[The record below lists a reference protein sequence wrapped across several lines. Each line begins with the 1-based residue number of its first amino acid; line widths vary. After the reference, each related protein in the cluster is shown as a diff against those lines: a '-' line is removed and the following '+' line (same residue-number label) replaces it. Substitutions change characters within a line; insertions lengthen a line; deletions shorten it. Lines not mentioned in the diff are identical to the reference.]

1 MSTAD
6 EPDLVGADATDVET
20 PPPLAVATRPQPVPP
35 AVRRPRTPAPVPRM
49 EHDVANVDDGGSS
62 PPGGTT
68 RAAGDGARRPCTAPA
83 GAGLGLQN
91 PRRRVRFPGGVRPRR
106 IDASSGLRVT
116 LGRRASIPWRCANT
130 RTTGHRPEDGTR
142 RYERRWR
149 GFESFRWH
157 DTHDTHDTPRRATRR
172 ATQRPRARTSGS
184 YPLRGGL
191 DSLRCDFSGCPSV
204 PPRPATG
211 RTWMVT
217 GLIGSTPIT
226 PTAPAPP
233 ASRRRR
239 LTAGHFPSRDPSPVT
254 GPLGDG
260 S

>member
-1 MSTAD
+1 
-6 EPDLVGADATDVET
+6 V
-20 PPPLAVATRPQPVPP
+20 
-35 AVRRPRTPAPVPRM
+35 VPRAQPATAR
-49 EHDVANVDDGGSS
+49 DVS
-62 PPGGTT
+62 
-68 RAAGDGARRPCTAPA
+68 CTAPA

-116 LGRRASIPWRCANT
+116 LGRRV
-130 RTTGHRPEDGTR
+130 RPTI
-142 RYERRWR
+142 
-149 GFESFRWH
+149 S
-157 DTHDTHDTPRRATRR
+157 
-172 ATQRPRARTSGS
+172 TQRPPARTSGS

-226 PTAPAPP
+226 PT
-233 ASRRRR
+233 SSELR
-239 LTAGHFPSRDPSPVT
+239 LAGVDQR
-254 GPLGDG
+254 
-260 S
+260 